1 MKSPFWYIGDLFF
14 RAAIMTTLVQK
25 ESGVRA
31 RTRVAILEAARKLL
45 PPNPSASIIDI
56 AEASGVGRS
65 TIHRYFRDRT
75 ELLEAL
81 ARHVYCLSDEAIA
94 RARPES
100 GPPVMALRRIIEEQ
114 FDLGPALDFIYN
126 EGLVRQKPELYA
138 DLTAGEIQVANAIR
152 RASKEDAAISFEWRE
167 RVFWTLLRL
176 GAEVSAE
183 GKARH
188 EIIDAIMNTLTAGFI
203 TAD

>member
-1 MKSPFWYIGDLFF
+1 MSTPSP
-14 RAAIMTTLVQK
+14 K

-31 RTRVAILEAARKLL
+31 RTRFAILEAARKLL
-45 PPNPSASIIDI
+45 PVNPSASILDI
-56 AEASGVGRS
+56 AEASDVGRS
-65 TIHRYFRDRT
+65 TIHRYFRDRE

-81 ARHVYCLSDEAIA
+81 ARHVYTLSDEAVA

-100 GPPVMALRRIIEEQ
+100 GPATQALRRIIEEQ

-126 EGLVRQKPELYA
+126 EGMVRQKPELVA
-138 DLTAGEIQVANAIR
+138 DLSSGELQVAQALR
-152 RASKEDAAISFEWRE
+152 SASRADSSIPFEWRE

-176 GAEVSAE
+176 GSEVSAD

-188 EIIDAIMNTLTAGFI
+188 EIIDAIMKTLTSGFI
-203 TAD
+203 EAE